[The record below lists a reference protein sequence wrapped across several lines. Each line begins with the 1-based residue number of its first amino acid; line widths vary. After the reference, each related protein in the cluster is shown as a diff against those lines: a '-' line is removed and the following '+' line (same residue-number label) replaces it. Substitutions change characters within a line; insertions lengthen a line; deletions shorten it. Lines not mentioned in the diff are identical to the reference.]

1 MNEFLTVLVFESA
14 ILNNYKI
21 KGFEHMDIDRI
32 KLFLFPETGKL
43 TPVAVLLTRFNQIVH
58 ISSFGNNWDI
68 SGGST
73 DLKELKELFFR
84 ELYSYMSIFT
94 HSNENFSMKLIHI
107 AREMADSHI
116 MQFTCTSRDFQNFV
130 LTVTVEH
137 PDKESDVIG
146 REIFTCDKMTF
157 DSLLEKVTETGNRI
171 WNKYV
176 EWQPYAYVTERGG
189 NSYD

>member
-32 KLFLFPETGKL
+32 KLFLFPEDGKL
-43 TPVAVLLTRFNQIVH
+43 TPVAVLMTRFNQIVH

-68 SGGST
+68 SSGNT
-73 DLKELKELFFR
+73 DLKEFKELFFR
-84 ELYSYMSIFT
+84 EIYSYMSIFT

-107 AREMADSHI
+107 AREMADSHR
-116 MQFTCTSRDFQNFV
+116 MQFTCTSRDFHSYV

-137 PDKESDVIG
+137 PGKESNVIG

-157 DSLLEKVTETGNRI
+157 DSLLEKITETGNRI

-176 EWQPYAYVTERGG
+176 EWQPYAYAIERR
-189 NSYD
+189 